1 MTIKKP
7 MKIIK
12 KMGIFNLELGTKKTP
27 RLMQIGSARLPLIGL
42 AQIAGMLCLKRARKR
57 SSAL

>member
-1 MTIKKP
+1 